1 MIYAKHPRL
10 HEIYESYAF
19 NGESFAK
26 LPEKYYIFPYENE
39 LNGLSYFVSIFCG
52 ITLILHGKQ
61 NIYQRSSG
69 LRIEV

>member
-26 LPEKYYIFPYENE
+26 FPEKYYIFPYENE
-39 LNGLSYFVSIFCG
+39 LNGLLYFC
-52 ITLILHGKQ
+52 
-61 NIYQRSSG
+61 IYFLWNNPDFAWKTKYLPEVIG
-69 LRIEV
+69 LKN